1 MIKRFLSLFAKPVP
15 APKVPAPA
23 VAKISPVVLALAKQ
37 APPKV
42 EIAPYEP
49 PAGVIPAALAMDS
62 MAMDATPYDWVN
74 SVYSGHHFKGYPHLA
89 LLSQQPEYRKM
100 AETIAKQMT
109 RKWIKVKAKGEA
121 DKSERVTQMEESLE
135 EFNVRAIFRKAAELD
150 GLFGRGQ
157 IYIDVKTPGGI
168 PAQADPE
175 ELKTPLLRSPA
186 KIKKDS
192 LIGFRVVEPVW
203 TYPSSYNSDN
213 PLAADYYKPTAW
225 FVMGKTVHA
234 SRMMMFASRE
244 VPDLLKASYNFGGL
258 SMSQLAEPYV
268 NNWLRTRDSVSDMVH
283 SFSVSG
289 IKTNMGA
296 ALSGSTDSSMLDR
309 ATLFNAMR
317 DNRGVFMLDR
327 DTEEFFQFNTPL
339 SGLDALQAQA
349 QEQMSSV
356 SNIPLVFLLGIA
368 PSGLNATSEGE
379 IKVFHSYIMSMQEAL
394 FTDPL
399 NLVFDIIQLSKFGA
413 IDPDITFEFAPL
425 DEMDPLQQA
434 QIRAADASTDAVL
447 IGAGAI
453 SADDSRARLA
463 ADPASLYAGL
473 EINEDLGGPDGLSA
487 QDKNLTFDGEHW
499 ITVSGA
505 RVLIDENGEVIG
517 GAGGKL
523 DGKTMHPNSKSE
535 NRINEKTSAF
545 KDPDFKPHESEK
557 PATKSNAGKKMPD
570 SYWKTVNEGGG
581 GYVKRETASRSKDE
595 VEFDLKDVERD
606 LTSAKIDASYKDGE
620 DGTANKVERLEK
632 RVAELKAELG
642 SDPVKTEVPAAAKS
656 LEPASVVAVATT
668 PAQKAAAQTQ
678 ARMIAGKRRT
688 HADAV
693 KFAKAALSGSGKEN
707 FLNSVKKAFP
717 ELY

>member
-1 MIKRFLSLFAKPVP
+1 MIKRLLSLFAKPVP
-15 APKVPAPA
+15 APEVPAPA

-62 MAMDATPYDWVN
+62 MAMDSTPYDWVN
-74 SVYSGHHFKGYPHLA
+74 SVYSGQHFKGYPHLA

-121 DKSERVTQMEESLE
+121 DKSERVTQMEEALE

-186 KIKKDS
+186 KIKRDS
-192 LIGFRVVEPVW
+192 LIGFKVVEPVW

-234 SRMMMFASRE
+234 SRLMMFASRE

-317 DNRGVFMLDR
+317 DNRGVFMLDK
-327 DTEEFFQFNTPL
+327 DTEEFFTFNTPL
-339 SGLDALQAQA
+339 STLDALQAQA

-379 IKVFHSYIMSMQEAL
+379 IKVFHSYILSMQEAL

-399 NLVFDIIQLSKFGA
+399 NRVFDIIQLSKFGA

-434 QIRAADASTDAVL
+434 QIRTADANTDAVL
-447 IGAGAI
+447 IGSGVI
-453 SADDSRARLA
+453 SPDDSRARLA

-473 EINEDLGGPDGLSA
+473 EINEP
-487 QDKNLTFDGEHW
+487 
-499 ITVSGA
+499 
-505 RVLIDENGEVIG
+505 IDEIDDGDDPAMDESTIRPT
-517 GAGGKL
+517 KL
-523 DGKTMHPNSKSE
+523 DE
-535 NRINEKTSAF
+535 
-545 KDPDFKPHESEK
+545 
-557 PATKSNAGKKMPD
+557 
-570 SYWKTVNEGGG
+570 
-581 GYVKRETASRSKDE
+581 
-595 VEFDLKDVERD
+595 
-606 LTSAKIDASYKDGE
+606 
-620 DGTANKVERLEK
+620 
-632 RVAELKAELG
+632 
-642 SDPVKTEVPAAAKS
+642 
-656 LEPASVVAVATT
+656 
-668 PAQKAAAQTQ
+668 
-678 ARMIAGKRRT
+678 
-688 HADAV
+688 
-693 KFAKAALSGSGKEN
+693 SGKIRW
-707 FLNSVKKAFP
+707 
-717 ELY
+717 